1 MTTIEFFMPM
11 VPPTMTH
18 QDKQLAVTKAGRPVM
33 FDSAELKAVRAKLRD
48 HLGPHVGGLR
58 LNGALRLMTK
68 WCWPCEGTGHASGEY
83 HTDKPD
89 TDNVAK
95 TLKDAMEDVGAFAV
109 GDQQVASDITEKFWA
124 DVPGIYV
131 RLEELT

>member
-1 MTTIEFFMPM
+1 MRLEFFMPM
-11 VPPTMTH
+11 IPPTMTH
-18 QDKQLAVTKAGRPVM
+18 QDKQLAVTKNGKPVM
-33 FDSAELKAVRAKLRD
+33 FDSAELKAVRVKLRD
-48 HLGPHVGGLR
+48 HLGPHVGDAR
-58 LNGALRLMTK
+58 LEGAVQLMSK
-68 WCWPCEGTGHASGEY
+68 WCWPCEGTGHVSGEY
-83 HTDKPD
+83 HIDKPD

-95 TLKDAMEDVGAFAV
+95 TLKDAMEDVGAFAI